1 MNAVLPLNPSPTLPN
16 RKCMF
21 LTLLIVTFVVAALV
35 ASIVAWV
42 FAKPA
47 DQILRRII
55 ADEIGS
61 AWRRYLMFAL
71 FVVGISSGVRI
82 WDLEK
87 YITKPPIKDAE
98 VVQLTSD
105 RWVLEVYR
113 TIIET
118 LQGVAQVLL
127 VFFICAR
134 VAFVIVRLYELSKSQ
149 NGQLAKQAA
158 SPTIPPTLSSI
169 R

>member
-1 MNAVLPLNPSPTLPN
+1 
-16 RKCMF
+16 MF
-21 LTLLIVTFVVAALV
+21 LTLLIVTFAVAALV
-35 ASIVAWV
+35 SFVVAWM
-42 FAKPA
+42 FAKPV

-55 ADEIGS
+55 ADELGS

-87 YITKPPIKDAE
+87 YITKPPVKDAE
-98 VVQLTSD
+98 VIQLTND

-113 TIIET
+113 TVIET
-118 LQGVAQVLL
+118 LQGVAYVLL
-127 VFFICAR
+127 VFFICAL

-149 NGQLAKQAA
+149 VASPPKQAA
-158 SPTIPPTLSSI
+158 SPPISSEK
-169 R
+169 